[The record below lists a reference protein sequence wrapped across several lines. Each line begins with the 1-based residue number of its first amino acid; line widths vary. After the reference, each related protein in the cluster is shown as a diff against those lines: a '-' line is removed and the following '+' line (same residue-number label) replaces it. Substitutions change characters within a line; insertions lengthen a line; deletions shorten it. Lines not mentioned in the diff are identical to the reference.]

1 MYFNICRMGLWNIE
15 PDEARFK
22 KYGQDFNVLKVIVHP
37 SYVRRTSSHDVALVQ
52 LDRPALITK

>member
-1 MYFNICRMGLWNIE
+1 MGLWTIE

-22 KYGQDFNVLKVIVHP
+22 KYGQDFTVLKVIVHP
-37 SYVRRTSSHDVALVQ
+37 SYDSKTSSHDVALVQ

>member
-1 MYFNICRMGLWNIE
+1 MGLWNIE

-37 SYVRRTSSHDVALVQ
+37 SYVRKTSSHDVALVQ